1 MKRLREAISEVADIC
16 GVLCLLAAV
25 VLGWS
30 PVMAMLLI
38 GAGLLILGWVI
49 G

>member
-16 GVLCLLAAV
+16 GVLCLLAAI

-30 PVMAMLLI
+30 PATAMLLM
-38 GAGLLILGWVI
+38 GASLLILGWVL